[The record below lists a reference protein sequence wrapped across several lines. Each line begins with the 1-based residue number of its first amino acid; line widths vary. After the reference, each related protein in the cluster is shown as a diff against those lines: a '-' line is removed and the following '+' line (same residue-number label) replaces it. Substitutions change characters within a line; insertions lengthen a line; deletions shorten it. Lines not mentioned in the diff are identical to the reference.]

1 MITLSSSNQKHLE
14 LSGDLSFSN
23 FFVET
28 SRLKS
33 QLSPSVDSIDLSGLR
48 VKDSTGVCFVLFLM
62 RNVRRRVMFHGMSS
76 SLKSLIALYGLD
88 EFITQA
94 SE

>member
-1 MITLSSSNQKHLE
+1 MIIVRSSSQKHLE

-28 SRLKS
+28 NRLKP
-33 QLSPSVDSIDLSGLR
+33 QLSASLESIDVSGLR

-62 RNVRRRVMFHGMSS
+62 RNVRRQIMFQGMSS
-76 SLKSLIALYGLD
+76 SLKSLIVLYGLD

-94 SE
+94 IV

>member
-1 MITLSSSNQKHLE
+1 
-14 LSGDLSFSN
+14 
-23 FFVET
+23 
-28 SRLKS
+28 
-33 QLSPSVDSIDLSGLR
+33 
-48 VKDSTGVCFVLFLM
+48 LM